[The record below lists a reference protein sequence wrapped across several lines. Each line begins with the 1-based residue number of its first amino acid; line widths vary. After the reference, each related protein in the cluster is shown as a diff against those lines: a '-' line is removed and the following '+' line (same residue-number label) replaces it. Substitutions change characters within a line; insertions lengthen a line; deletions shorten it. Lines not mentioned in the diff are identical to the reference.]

1 MRIAFNIDFDHTK
14 YTGIGRYG
22 MQLIEAWIRI
32 GEDCELW
39 MLRNTR
45 SSVPEIDGTR
55 GKIRYF
61 PFPKRITDHF
71 VPGLWARRSRIDW
84 VHTTNGMLLP
94 CSRFLKQA
102 NMVHDL
108 GPMIYGHMKP
118 DHDTAVWKERLRN
131 IAEISDCILVN
142 SRSTMLDLIN
152 IFPATEGKV
161 FLTPLGIDH
170 FRSHGAR
177 SDKPEHI
184 LAVGTVEPR
193 KNIDGL
199 LTAYKALSARRD
211 VPPLVIAGG
220 DGYRAEEYKRLSQ
233 ELGLSD
239 RVTFTGFISDSQL
252 ADLYAG
258 AYCLV
263 HPAHH
268 EGFGFTVPEAF
279 TWKLPVAASNTGGL
293 GEFFC
298 EAAWMI
304 DPSDTDS
311 IVSGIELALDQGV
324 TPEQEENR
332 KILMKELT
340 WENCARKTLRAL
352 VESGG

>member
-1 MRIAFNIDFDHTK
+1 MKIAFNIDYDHTK

-22 MQLIEAWIRI
+22 LQLIEAWIGI
-32 GEDCELW
+32 GQDCELW
-39 MLRNTR
+39 MLRDTR
-45 SSVPEIDGTR
+45 SSVPGIDGTR
-55 GKIRYF
+55 GKIRHF

-71 VPGLWARRSRIDW
+71 VPGLWARRSRIGW

-94 CSRFLKQA
+94 HSKYLKQA

-108 GPMIYGHMKP
+108 GPMIYGYMKP
-118 DHDTAVWKERLRN
+118 NHDTAVWKERLKN
-131 IAEISDCILVN
+131 IAVRSDCIVVN
-142 SRSTMLDLIN
+142 SRSTMNDLID
-152 IFPATEGKV
+152 IFPATQGKV

-170 FRSHGAR
+170 FSSHGDR
-177 SDKPEHI
+177 SERPEHI

-199 LTAYKALSARRD
+199 LRAYSALSARRD
-211 VPPLVIAGG
+211 LPPLVIAGG
-220 DGYRAEEYKRLSQ
+220 DGFRAEEYKRLSV

-340 WENCARKTLRAL
+340 WENCARETLRAL